1 MQGGEKEEVKDDK
14 NNIEKIIEEIN
25 RIRKEVKLFEDQNSI
40 NRYNR
45 TNFNNEVYVK
55 LEKQLTVLYDM
66 VTDKMQQKYSLS
78 EIGQHLN

>member
-1 MQGGEKEEVKDDK
+1 M
-14 NNIEKIIEEIN
+14 
-25 RIRKEVKLFEDQNSI
+25 KLFEDQNSI

-45 TNFNNEVYVK
+45 ANFNNEVYTK
-55 LEKQLTVLYDM
+55 LEKQLTVLYEM